1 LIGIRAAPAVLDQSR
16 RIAMSTSTPRT
27 AFVFAGGSSL
37 GAIQVGMLKVLV
49 AHGMT
54 ADMVVGSSVGAINA
68 AYFAGDPTP
77 AGVARLEQIWRGMR
91 RVDVFPTRAI
101 GSLIALFSQRGYM
114 VDSAGLGRLLER
126 HLPYRRLEEA
136 RLPCH
141 IIATDMLEGI
151 EIRLS
156 SGPAVQALLASAAIP
171 GVFPAV
177 QMLGRHVVDGGVA
190 NHTPISAAVE
200 LGATRLVVLPTGYSC
215 ALEAPPRRAIAAALH
230 ALNILIARQLTDAI
244 RRFRSTVEI
253 VVVPPLCPLGVSPYD
268 FNAVGALIERA
279 QQSTEDWLRNSVEQ
293 VDGVPHQFPLHTHH
307 HGDTPYG
314 PVSLRAG

>member
-1 LIGIRAAPAVLDQSR
+1 
-16 RIAMSTSTPRT
+16 MSTPSPKT

-37 GAIQVGMLKVLV
+37 GAIQVGMLKALV

-77 AGVARLEQIWRGMR
+77 AGVARLEEIWRGMR
-91 RVDVFPTRAI
+91 RADVFPSHPI
-101 GSLIALFSQRGYM
+101 GSLFALFSQRGYV

-126 HLPYRRLEEA
+126 HLPYKRLEQA

-177 QMLGRHVVDGGVA
+177 QMQGRHVVDGGVA
-190 NHTPISAAVE
+190 NHTPISAAVD

-215 ALEAPPRRAIAAALH
+215 TLAAPPRRAVTVALH

-244 RRFRSTVEI
+244 RRFRSSVEI
-253 VVVPPLCPLGVSPYD
+253 VLVPPLCPLGVSPYD
-268 FNAVGALIERA
+268 FSAVAALIERA
-279 QQSTEDWLRNSVEQ
+279 QRSTEDWLRHGVEQ
-293 VDGVPHQFPLHTHH
+293 VDGVPHQFPPHTHH
-307 HGDTPYG
+307 HGDPPYG
-314 PVSLRAG
+314 PVSLGVG

>member
-1 LIGIRAAPAVLDQSR
+1 
-16 RIAMSTSTPRT
+16 MSTPSPKT

-37 GAIQVGMLKVLV
+37 GAIQVGMLKALV

-77 AGVARLEQIWRGMR
+77 AGVARLEEIWRGMR
-91 RVDVFPTRAI
+91 RADVFPSHPI
-101 GSLIALFSQRGYM
+101 GSLFALFSQRGYV

-126 HLPYRRLEEA
+126 HLPYKRLEEA
-136 RLPCH
+136 KLPCH

-177 QMLGRHVVDGGVA
+177 QMQGRHVVDGGVA
-190 NHTPISAAVE
+190 NHTPISAAVD

-215 ALEAPPRRAIAAALH
+215 TLAAPPRRAVTVALH

-244 RRFRSTVEI
+244 RRFRSSVEI
-253 VVVPPLCPLGVSPYD
+253 VLVPPLCPLGVSPYD
-268 FNAVGALIERA
+268 FSAVAALIERA
-279 QQSTEDWLRNSVEQ
+279 QRSTEDWLRHGVEQ
-293 VDGVPHQFPLHTHH
+293 VDGVPHQFPPHTHH
-307 HGDTPYG
+307 HGDPPYG
-314 PVSLRAG
+314 PVSLGVG

>member
-1 LIGIRAAPAVLDQSR
+1 MSAPPS
-16 RIAMSTSTPRT
+16 RT

-37 GAIQVGMLKVLV
+37 GAIQVGMLKSLL
-49 AHGMT
+49 AHGFQ

-77 AGVARLEQIWRGMR
+77 AGVAKLEALWRGMR
-91 RVDVFPTRAI
+91 RSEIFPTRAI
-101 GSLIALFSQRGYM
+101 GSLIGLFSQRGYM
-114 VDSAGLGRLLER
+114 IESDGLARLLER
-126 HLPYRRLEEA
+126 HLPFKRLEEA

-151 EIRLS
+151 EVRLS

-177 QMLGRHVVDGGVA
+177 QMNGRHVVDGGVA
-190 NHTPISAAVE
+190 NHTPISAAVD

-215 ALEAPPRRAIAAALH
+215 TLDAMPRRAITAALH
-230 ALNILIARQLTDAI
+230 ALNILISRQLTEAI
-244 RRFRSTVEI
+244 RRFRHSVEI

-268 FNAVGALIERA
+268 FNSVGALIDRA
-279 QQSTEDWLRNSVEQ
+279 HQSTEHWLQHGVEE
-293 VDGVPHQFPLHTHH
+293 VDGVPHQFPPHTHH
-307 HGDTPYG
+307 AGVPPYG
-314 PVSLRAG
+314 PASLAAA

>member
-1 LIGIRAAPAVLDQSR
+1 
-16 RIAMSTSTPRT
+16 MTTPSPKT

-37 GAIQVGMLKVLV
+37 GAIQVGMLKALV
-49 AHGMT
+49 AHGYA

-68 AYFAGDPTP
+68 AYFAGDPTA
-77 AGVARLEQIWRGMR
+77 AGVARLEAIWRGMR
-91 RVDVFPTRAI
+91 RTDVFPTRAI
-101 GSLIALFSQRGYM
+101 GSLIGLFSRRGYM
-114 VDSAGLGRLLER
+114 VESAGLARLLER

-177 QMLGRHVVDGGVA
+177 QLDGRHVVDGGVA

-215 ALEAPPRRAIAAALH
+215 TLDAPPRRAITAALH
-230 ALNILIARQLTDAI
+230 ALNILIARQLTEAI
-244 RRFRSTVEI
+244 RRFRSAVEI

-268 FNAVGALIERA
+268 FNSVGALIDRA
-279 QQSTEDWLRNSVEQ
+279 QKSTEDWLSHGVEQ
-293 VDGVPHQFPLHTHH
+293 VDGVPHQFPPHTHH
-307 HGDTPYG
+307 HGPKPYG
-314 PVSLRAG
+314 PIALQAG

>member
-1 LIGIRAAPAVLDQSR
+1 
-16 RIAMSTSTPRT
+16 MTTPPPKT

-37 GAIQVGMLKVLV
+37 GAIQVGMLKALI
-49 AHGMT
+49 AHGYR

-68 AYFAGDPTP
+68 ACFAGDPTP
-77 AGVARLEQIWRGMR
+77 AGVARLEAIWRGMR
-91 RVDVFPTRAI
+91 RADVFPTRAI
-101 GSLIALFSQRGYM
+101 GSLIGLFSQRGYL
-114 VDSAGLGRLLER
+114 VESTGLARLLER
-126 HLPYRRLEEA
+126 HLSYRRLEDPQ
-136 RLPCH
+136 LPCH

-156 SGPAVQALLASAAIP
+156 SGPAVPALLASAAIP

-177 QMLGRHVVDGGVA
+177 KMAGRHVVDGGVA

-215 ALEAPPRRAIAAALH
+215 ALAAPPGRAIAVALH

-244 RRFRSTVEI
+244 RRFRTTVEI

-268 FNAVGALIERA
+268 FTSVGTLIDRA
-279 QQSTEDWLRNSVEQ
+279 HQSTVDWLRAGVEQ
-293 VDGVPHQFPLHTHH
+293 VDGVPHQFPPHTHH
-307 HGDTPYG
+307 EGAPPYG
-314 PVSLRAG
+314 PVSSQAG

>member
-1 LIGIRAAPAVLDQSR
+1 MTASAQ
-16 RIAMSTSTPRT
+16 RT

-37 GAIQVGMLKVLV
+37 GAIQVGMLKALM
-49 AHGMT
+49 ASGYA

-68 AYFAGDPTP
+68 AWFAGDPTLD
-77 AGVARLEQIWRGMR
+77 GVARLEAIWRGMR
-91 RVDVFPTRAI
+91 RVDVFPTHPI
-101 GSLIALFSQRGYM
+101 GSLIGLFSRRGYL
-114 VDSAGLGRLLER
+114 VDSSGLARLLER
-126 HLPYRRLEEA
+126 HLPYRRLEDA
-136 RLPCH
+136 RLPVH

-177 QMLGRHVVDGGVA
+177 QMAGRHVVDGGVA

-215 ALEAPPRRAIAAALH
+215 ALESPPRRAIAAALH

-244 RRFRSTVEI
+244 RRYRSAVEI

-268 FNAVGALIERA
+268 FNSVGALIDRA
-279 QQSTEDWLRNSVEQ
+279 HRSTEDWLRDGVEQ
-293 VDGVPHQFPLHTHH
+293 VDGVPHQFEPHTHDH
-307 HGDTPYG
+307 NAAPYG
-314 PVSLRAG
+314 PASLGAR

>member
-1 LIGIRAAPAVLDQSR
+1 MTASVQ
-16 RIAMSTSTPRT
+16 RT

-37 GAIQVGMLKVLV
+37 GAIQVGMLKALMASGYV
-49 AHGMT
+49 

-68 AYFAGDPTP
+68 AWFAGDPTLD
-77 AGVARLEQIWRGMR
+77 GVARLEAIWRGMR
-91 RVDVFPTRAI
+91 RVDVFPTHPI
-101 GSLIALFSQRGYM
+101 GSLIGLFSRRGYL
-114 VDSAGLGRLLER
+114 VDSSGLARLLER
-126 HLPYRRLEEA
+126 HLPYRRLEDA
-136 RLPCH
+136 RLPVH

-177 QMLGRHVVDGGVA
+177 QMAGRHVVDGGVA

-215 ALEAPPRRAIAAALH
+215 ALESPPRRAIAAALH

-244 RRFRSTVEI
+244 RRYRSVVEI

-268 FNAVGALIERA
+268 FNSVGALIDRA
-279 QQSTEDWLRNSVEQ
+279 HRSTEDWLRDGVEQ
-293 VDGVPHQFPLHTHH
+293 VDGVPHQFEPHTHDH
-307 HGDTPYG
+307 SAAPYG
-314 PVSLRAG
+314 PASLGAR